1 MIFTDTYKIYLMRM
15 SLIAS
20 VAVVICMAASCNTK
34 KDTVTEIVKKTSFFD
49 TKGMDSSIKPGNDF
63 FSYAN
68 GGWMK
73 LTKIPDDQR
82 GWGSF
87 YELYQ
92 NNQTILKDIIEEA
105 ASHGNKIGSIKQKVG
120 DYYTSGMDTNVIEK
134 KGMEPIK
141 PLLAKI
147 DAVKNT
153 KELIALLAKLNADGQ
168 GHNLFGFYVAADD
181 KNSAKNLPIFSQSGL
196 SLPEKDYYTKQ
207 DSTSKLVRKAMLD
220 YAIKLFQFTGTDSA
234 TAIKNAASILALE
247 TEIAKSHKL
256 PADLRDP
263 QKNYNKY
270 SVVDLQKKLPNID
283 LGLFF
288 SALKVNPDSV
298 NITQP
303 DYYIA
308 LNNLLAT
315 QPVESWKSKMKF
327 GYISANASL
336 LSKNFRDASFAFNKI
351 FSGQKVEESRWK
363 KMVSNV
369 DRGLGDLAGQL
380 YVEKYYTENAKKRMN
395 ELVDNLQKAFAARIL
410 KNEWMSDT
418 TKKLAIVK
426 LNAFLKKIGYTSKWK
441 NYDDVSIN
449 KDDFFGNVQSIRV
462 HDLKE
467 SSAKIGKDVDRA
479 EWTMTAPTVN
489 AYYNP
494 SNNEI
499 VFPAGILQSPFF
511 DVHADDAINYGGIGM
526 VIGHEM
532 THGFDDQ
539 GSQYD
544 EKGNLKNWWS
554 KDDLIKFKAKTNSIV
569 KQYDGYKMLGDMHV
583 NGSLTQGE
591 NIADIGGLC
600 IAYDAFKMTK
610 QGKDTTKINGFTP
623 DQRFFLSYAQ
633 IWRVK
638 DRDESM
644 RTRLLTD
651 PHSPEMFRINGPLVH
666 FDPFYA
672 AFNVKEGDSMYITP
686 GNRARIW

>member
-1 MIFTDTYKIYLMRM
+1 MRIN
-15 SLIAS
+15 LIVF
-20 VAVVICMAASCNTK
+20 VAVSICVAASCNTK
-34 KDTVTEIVKKTSFFD
+34 KDASTEIVKKISFFD

-82 GWGSF
+82 GWGTF

-92 NNQTILKDIIEEA
+92 NNQKILKGILEEA
-105 ASHGNKIGSIKQKVG
+105 AAQADKIGSIKQKVG
-120 DYYTSGMDTNVIEK
+120 DYYTSGMDTDAIEK
-134 KGMEPIK
+134 IGMDPIN

-147 DAVKNT
+147 DAVKDYRQ
-153 KELIALLAKLNADGQ
+153 LIELLAKLNADGQ
-168 GHNLFGFYVAADD
+168 GHDLFGFNVTSDE
-181 KNSAKNLPIFSQSGL
+181 KNSSKNLPVFSQSGL
-196 SLPEKDYYTKQ
+196 NLPEKDYYTKQ

-220 YAIKLFQFTGTDSA
+220 YAKKLFQFTGTDSA
-234 TAIKNAASILALE
+234 TATKNAASILSLE
-247 TEIAKSHKL
+247 TEMAKSHKL

-263 QKNYNKY
+263 QKNYNKR
-270 SVVDLQKKLPNID
+270 SIVDLQKTLPNIN
-283 LGLFF
+283 LSLFF
-288 SALKVNPDSV
+288 SALKTNPDSV
-298 NITQP
+298 NVSQP
-303 DYYIA
+303 DYYSA

-315 QPVESWKSKMKF
+315 QPIESWKSKIKF
-327 GYISANASL
+327 GYIAANASL
-336 LSKNFRDASFAFNKI
+336 LSKKFRDASFDFNKI

-363 KMVSNV
+363 KMVSMV
-369 DRGLGDLAGQL
+369 DRGIGDLIGQL
-380 YVEKYYTENAKKRMN
+380 YVEKYYTEGAKKRMN
-395 ELVDNLQKAFAARIL
+395 ELVENLQKAFAARIL

-426 LNAFLKKIGYTSKWK
+426 LNAFLKKVGYTTKWK
-441 NYDDVSIN
+441 KYDDVTIN
-449 KDDFFGNVQSIRV
+449 KDDFFGNVQGIRA

-467 SSAKIGKDVDRA
+467 ATAKIDKDVDRT
-479 EWTMTAPTVN
+479 EWAMTAPTVN

-499 VFPAGILQSPFF
+499 VFPAGILQFPFF
-511 DVHADDAINYGGIGM
+511 EVNADDAINYGGIGM

-554 KDDLIKFKAKTNSIV
+554 KDDLSKFKEKTNSIV
-569 KQYDGYKMLGDMHV
+569 KQYDAYKMFGDMHV

-610 QGKDTTKINGFTP
+610 QGKDTTKIDGFTP
-623 DQRFFLSYAQ
+623 NQRFFLSYAQ

-651 PHSPEMFRINGPLVH
+651 PHSPEMFRVNGPLVH

-672 AFNVKEGDSMYITP
+672 AFNLKEGDSMYIKP
-686 GNRARIW
+686 ENRARIW